1 MAEGGISVTT
11 IFNAALIH
19 LGEARRVLDADEDT
33 PRAKILAER
42 YPDIRDAL
50 LRSYK
55 WNFIKTREVLTE
67 DATPPKFGFAHRYRK
82 PADCLKV
89 WYVEGET
96 DYPWKLEG
104 DYIVTDIKAPLRI
117 IYARREPDASKFDPV
132 FRQILEMDLAIAV
145 SPAIGNKRTIRVDLK
160 QDRAVLIESGEF
172 FDADEGIEDDL
183 PEGSWLE
190 ARHA

>member
-1 MAEGGISVTT
+1 MAEDGISETT
-11 IFNAALIH
+11 IFNAALTL
-19 LGEARRVLDADEDT
+19 LGEARRVLDAAEDT
-33 PRAKILAER
+33 SRAKILAER

-55 WNFIKTREVLTE
+55 WNFIVTREVLTE

-89 WYVEGET
+89 WYVDGEQ
-96 DYPWKLEG
+96 DYQWKLEG
-104 DYIVTDIKAPLRI
+104 DYILTDIKAPLRI
-117 IYARREPDASKFDPV
+117 IYGRCEKDAAKFDPV

-145 SPAIGNKRTIRVDLK
+145 SPVIGNKRTIRVDLK
-160 QDRAVLIESGEF
+160 QDRAALIESAEF
-172 FDADEGIEDDL
+172 FDADEGIADDL